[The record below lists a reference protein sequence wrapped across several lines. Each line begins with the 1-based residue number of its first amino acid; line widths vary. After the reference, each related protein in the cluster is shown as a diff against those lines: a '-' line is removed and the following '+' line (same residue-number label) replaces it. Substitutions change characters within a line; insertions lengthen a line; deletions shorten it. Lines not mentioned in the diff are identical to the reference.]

1 MDVELQI
8 LKHLPR
14 SPDTRVS
21 VVDQYC
27 DSYQEMF
34 GEVRSYEYFKYLHL
48 GIISPIPRKSFPEIA
63 KVVGINSP
71 QSLHHFSVYNDGIGK
86 GEKFFA
92 PTYPP
97 LTR

>member
-34 GEVRSYEYFKYLHL
+34 GYVTWQITT
-48 GIISPIPRKSFPEIA
+48 G
-63 KVVGINSP
+63 NS
-71 QSLHHFSVYNDGIGK
+71 LV
-86 GEKFFA
+86 
-92 PTYPP
+92 
-97 LTR
+97 

>member
-14 SPDTRVS
+14 SPDTTVS

-34 GEVRSYEYFKYLHL
+34 GEVRSYEYFKDLHC
-48 GIISPIPRKSFPEIA
+48 
-63 KVVGINSP
+63 
-71 QSLHHFSVYNDGIGK
+71 SL
-86 GEKFFA
+86 
-92 PTYPP
+92 
-97 LTR
+97 